1 MRAVALSDRGRP
13 VLSVADGV
21 GAVLYKDDP
30 VESLQP
36 PPELQVDFTLNVHE
50 DESSSKANRHHDEL
64 GPERP
69 IQHPYGIERGQT
81 HQRCVCNDSMAL
93 NNSTILYYLTVTL
106 KQNYF
111 PHGYTGVMGVPT
123 LHYYIIALKAAVN
136 HFLVFF

>member
-36 PPELQVDFTLNVHE
+36 PPELQVDFALNVHE

-93 NNSTILYYLTVTL
+93 NNSTILSYSYSEAELLPTRLYGRNGGSNITL
-106 KQNYF
+106 
-111 PHGYTGVMGVPT
+111 
-123 LHYYIIALKAAVN
+123 LHHCIKSCSK
-136 HFLVFF
+136 